1 MNCQDAKEQKGFS
14 NKEAQ
19 KAQEGG
25 IGLALDRSDLPDRT
39 DPSDQSAGF
48 TLLETLAALA
58 LSALMI
64 GAILGAQGLTLRAES
79 RARSAPLL
87 RCAAG
92 QLLSAGMLAGRVD
105 EDAPPVGI
113 VWRMT
118 AVATSKTNQ
127 WQQWDIRSA
136 HSDPVVQTLFFRSD
150 QSDPSEQSDKIF

>member
-1 MNCQDAKEQKGFS
+1 MQKRY
-14 NKEAQ
+14 NQ
-19 KAQEGG
+19 
-25 IGLALDRSDLPDRT
+25 SDPPDRT
-39 DPSDQSAGF
+39 DRTDPPVQSDTESAGF

-79 RARSAPLL
+79 RARSTPLL

-92 QLLSAGMLAGRVD
+92 QLLSARMLGGRVN
-105 EDAPPVGI
+105 EDAPPAGI

-127 WQQWDIRSA
+127 WQQWDVRSA
-136 HSDPVVQTLFFRSD
+136 HSDSVVQTLFFRSV
-150 QSDPSEQSDKIF
+150 PSEQSDKFF